1 MLVAAEAKDNIWKE
15 PGQHLVA
22 QELQIT
28 TPAWSAG
35 PGAALTAQ
43 NSLSWESRGCSS
55 VLPAALGLGCCCQF
69 GPWGKSAS
77 EGTINCSFLS
87 GVLPPAC
94 PPQLDVIPFQAPLLG
109 LGSRWEAG
117 SASPHLWH
125 FPKSQDLELLALS
138 SHREKLSDGSELEPG
153 PISPVFTLQEIPA
166 ELVAPIFLL
175 LHPDTSSH

>member
-1 MLVAAEAKDNIWKE
+1 MLVAAEVKDNIWKE

-87 GVLPPAC
+87 GVLPPCLPTSAGC
-94 PPQLDVIPFQAPLLG
+94 DSLPSSTAGFGKQV
-109 LGSRWEAG
+109 GSWKCLP
-117 SASPHLWH
+117 SPVA
-125 FPKSQDLELLALS
+125 FPKITRFRAIGSFQSQG
-138 SHREKLSDGSELEPG
+138 K
-153 PISPVFTLQEIPA
+153 A
-166 ELVAPIFLL
+166 E
-175 LHPDTSSH
+175 